1 MCQYCKTSLFDQREK
16 NLSFVKGIDKSLY
29 LTATDQI
36 PVRNNK
42 IKVQIWAHVWL
53 INSNI

>member
-29 LTATDQI
+29 LTATDQT